1 MIAKVRLYAV
11 TPGRHRLRRK
21 AMCLSGAALCLF
33 LLSGC
38 GEGDTSETNH
48 LVQGDRSDGRRVIK
62 AFECGV
68 CHTIPGIAGADG
80 IVGPSLAGFGDRS
93 YIGGIMPNRP
103 ELLVQWIRNAPDFAP
118 DTGMPAFPMVTER
131 QALDIATYLYTL
143 K

>member
-1 MIAKVRLYAV
+1 MVRLNSYAAGFR
-11 TPGRHRLRRK
+11 PGRLRRETTRL
-21 AMCLSGAALCLF
+21 AGAALCLS

-48 LVQGDRSDGRRVIK
+48 LVQSDRSEGRRVIE

-68 CHTIPGIAGADG
+68 CHTIPGVTGAYG
-80 IVGPSLAGFGDRS
+80 IVGPSLAEFGNRS
-93 YIGGIMPNRP
+93 YIGGVLPNRP
-103 ELLVQWIRNAPDFAP
+103 ELLLQWVRDAPDFAP
-118 DTGMPAFPMVTER
+118 DTAMPDFPTMTER